1 MRLICGS
8 DPRQCRSKRGDL
20 EAFEDLDDTM
30 ILGNGKYRL
39 WQAHH
44 WYSQHEA
51 LKPWLEEMAPGNW
64 FTKGVHSPQHIVAV
78 PQHVHNQITREQR
91 EFWDAIGAELSVK
104 KPSHQVYRTYENVAG
119 ALMKSD
125 KVKQAEVFSRYQ
137 QFVHEQ
143 KLNWSG
149 YYISVDAS
157 IDDVSRAHHMAIN
170 STPIHLGAEYSDTF
184 EKNRT
189 SYIRRAEEQ
198 VHDLLVNKPNVGE
211 KWTKWLTR
219 FGILL
224 GVYGAI
230 NTSQGIAA
238 PTQEQQDRSDDLL
251 LAYRRILHQK
261 MGPMGSP
268 TRGSLM
274 DLGEK
279 ASKWGQS
286 MGFDDRINN
295 SILLGLYLEGTK
307 HR

>member
-1 MRLICGS
+1 VPPTKGTDATWRTAANAMRLICGS

-157 IDDVSRAHHMAIN
+157 IDDVVCE
-170 STPIHLGAEYSDTF
+170 PE
-184 EKNRT
+184 
-189 SYIRRAEEQ
+189 
-198 VHDLLVNKPNVGE
+198 LL
-211 KWTKWLTR
+211 
-219 FGILL
+219 
-224 GVYGAI
+224 
-230 NTSQGIAA
+230 
-238 PTQEQQDRSDDLL
+238 RS
-251 LAYRRILHQK
+251 
-261 MGPMGSP
+261 
-268 TRGSLM
+268 
-274 DLGEK
+274 
-279 ASKWGQS
+279 
-286 MGFDDRINN
+286 
-295 SILLGLYLEGTK
+295 
-307 HR
+307 